1 MEAVPLHGLTVVN
14 KLHYLPL
21 VACMLLGAAVP
32 AGAQIYTWEGAT
44 GTPMYSDHLP
54 GDAARSFR
62 VIGTPFRST
71 RPADARFAAAY
82 DRLIETHAATYAV
95 PPHLVRAVVQVESGF
110 NTRAVS
116 SKGAMGL
123 MQLMPSTAIE
133 MGVRDPFDPDEN
145 IRGGVAYL
153 RQLLNR
159 YAGDQKLALAAYNA
173 GPEAVDRYGY
183 RVPPFRETQ
192 NYVSRVRGR
201 SGDSYQ
207 SPGAGDGQLVT
218 AYSNVATP
226 VVVGKRAVTAGKVAG
241 KRAAAAPRPAPPPR
255 IYRWLEK
262 TVDGRLIPKFSDT
275 QPTSGSYEIVR

>member
-1 MEAVPLHGLTVVN
+1 VKILRYVPLVLC
-14 KLHYLPL
+14 
-21 VACMLLGAAVP
+21 VALGAAAP
-32 AGAQIYTWEGAT
+32 ASAQIYSWRAGN
-44 GTPMYSDHLP
+44 GNPVYSDHPP
-54 GDAARSFR
+54 GTEAPSFR

-71 RPADARFAAAY
+71 RPADARFAASY
-82 DRLIETHAATYAV
+82 DRLIEKHAATYAV

-218 AYSNVATP
+218 RYSNVATP

-255 IYRWLEK
+255 IYKSLEK
-262 TVDGRLIPKFSDT
+262 TVDGRLVPKFSDT
-275 QPTSGSYEIVR
+275 RPASGSYEIVQ